1 MVRRLIDVFEADRK
15 AIQAIGRAARVPV
28 AIHDVLKKRVA
39 TAIRRLVELGIVK
52 EVTGKSCDQVFIYD
66 KYVAA
71 LADPV

>member
-52 EVTGKSCDQVFIYD
+52 DDRC
-66 KYVAA
+66 
-71 LADPV
+71 